1 MTYSFALL
9 QNFNDLITKL
19 IPKSGFILTRLP
31 YNTLVIKITEE
42 LKIMSEVERKQIE
55 AIKKSYVH
63 EEKADKMKELLR
75 LNAAVSRPAEILA
88 YTLGTV
94 GALVLGVGMCFALPE
109 VFGLMAVGIPVGIVG
124 IALVSITYP
133 VYKSVLKKRKAKF
146 APRIIE
152 LSDEL
157 LSGTEQ

>member
-31 YNTLVIKITEE
+31 YNTLVIQITEE

-55 AIKKSYVH
+55 AIKKSYVP

-75 LNAAVSRPAEILA
+75 LNAAVSRPALSSLA
-88 YTLGTV
+88 TS
-94 GALVLGVGMCFALPE
+94 F
-109 VFGLMAVGIPVGIVG
+109 LMAPSSKGKVN
-124 IALVSITYP
+124 TQ
-133 VYKSVLKKRKAKF
+133 K
-146 APRIIE
+146 
-152 LSDEL
+152 
-157 LSGTEQ
+157 